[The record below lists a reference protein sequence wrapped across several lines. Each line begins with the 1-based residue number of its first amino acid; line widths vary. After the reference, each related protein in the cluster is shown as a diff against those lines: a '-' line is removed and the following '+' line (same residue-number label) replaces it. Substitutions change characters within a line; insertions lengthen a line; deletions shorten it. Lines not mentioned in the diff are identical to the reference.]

1 MQFKDHQNDQ
11 NPTGQTPLNQTC
23 AVLGEFVPP
32 DRSVSE
38 DGRSEVAQCGEVSA
52 TVDAP
57 SLLAKTAKGTPPC
70 NTVPSN
76 YNPKTFKSLRY
87 GIDSLYVSYP
97 GVIAEDWDRK
107 LASLKE
113 QAQSEDETQQAL
125 AQVVIGDHIFEVKDK
140 GKGRFSYV
148 LVDNSFYLQA
158 SNGRSKALPM
168 AYVQISSEYLAHV
181 GVEQAEKSLQ
191 FIVNTLG
198 IVHEPANISRGDL
211 FVDFCADL
219 AMDSFNPLE
228 SWVTRTQSIDLHYR
242 YNQFSGWSFGMGGD
256 IGARLYNKTLEV
268 EKKSKRFYL
277 HDFWK
282 AEGWDGQQVVWRMEF
297 EAKREVLK
305 QLGIYKMNNLL
316 ELQSALWLYLTQD
329 WLRLATP
336 SLTDSNQTRW
346 PNHPLWDDISQ
357 VFNQDREQIKLQR
370 FSLARVPEDERLFI
384 HGLGG
389 ITSFMAREGIADLGE
404 GIGEFLHQAKD
415 FHDKRANLQGA
426 GMDAYVTKKVK
437 SKNRRFNSINNREN
451 NFSDKHKVIESAKS
465 YRQASDGDE

>member
-1 MQFKDHQNDQ
+1 MSKQSA
-11 NPTGQTPLNQTC
+11 LNQTC
-23 AVLGEFVPP
+23 TVLGEFVPP
-32 DRSVSE
+32 ARSVSA
-38 DGRSEVAQCGEVSA
+38 DGRNEVAQCGEVSA
-52 TVDAP
+52 TVDA
-57 SLLAKTAKGTPPC
+57 LLSPANALEGTPPC

-97 GVIAEDWDRK
+97 GVIAEDWDKK
-107 LASLKE
+107 LANLKE

-198 IVHEPANISRGDL
+198 VVHEPANVSRGDL
-211 FVDFCADL
+211 FVDFSADL

-228 SWVTRTQSIDLHYR
+228 SWITRTQSIDLHYR

-268 EKKSKRFYL
+268 EKKSKKFYL
-277 HDFWK
+277 HEFWK

-305 QLGIYKMNNLL
+305 QLGIYKLNNLL

-357 VFNQDREQIKLQR
+357 VFNQDHDQLKLQR
-370 FSLARVPEDERLFI
+370 FSLARVPEDERLFV

-451 NFSDKHKVIESAKS
+451 NFSDKHQIIESAKS

>member
-1 MQFKDHQNDQ
+1 MFNLAQETK
-11 NPTGQTPLNQTC
+11 C
-23 AVLGEFVPP
+23 KV
-32 DRSVSE
+32 RSLHRRRAQAG
-38 DGRSEVAQCGEVSA
+38 DVANFA
-52 TVDAP
+52 AA
-57 SLLAKTAKGTPPC
+57 LGTPPC
-70 NTVPSN
+70 NTVPLN

-97 GVIAEDWDRK
+97 GVIAEDWDKK
-107 LASLKE
+107 LANLKE

-125 AQVVIGDHIFEVKDK
+125 AQVVIGQHIFEVKDK

-198 IVHEPANISRGDL
+198 LVKEPANISRADL
-211 FVDFCADL
+211 FVDFGADL
-219 AMDSFNPLE
+219 KMDSFNPLE
-228 SWVTRTQSIDLHYR
+228 SWITRTQSIDLHYR

-268 EKKSKRFYL
+268 EKKSKKFYL
-277 HDFWK
+277 HEFWK
-282 AEGWDGQQVVWRMEF
+282 AAGWDGQQVVWRMEF

-305 QLGIYKMNNLL
+305 QLGIYKLNNLL

-346 PNHPLWDDISQ
+346 PNHPLWDDIAQ
-357 VFNQDREQIKLQR
+357 VC
-370 FSLARVPEDERLFI
+370 
-384 HGLGG
+384 
-389 ITSFMAREGIADLGE
+389 
-404 GIGEFLHQAKD
+404 
-415 FHDKRANLQGA
+415 
-426 GMDAYVTKKVK
+426 
-437 SKNRRFNSINNREN
+437 
-451 NFSDKHKVIESAKS
+451 
-465 YRQASDGDE
+465 